1 LLGHIGYFILPC
13 IEVQKVNTL
22 RKGKMRFHILLLA
35 GLSLCGAFAP
45 KHLVPRAQ
53 KISPSNLNL
62 AEITGDVEA
71 ARGLFYFWFFG
82 SSGAAGVAR
91 SAFPRMYDQVTYIRS
106 LKGVGPTLG
115 GETLGVSPICGYPE
129 DLAIKDVENVANNPL
144 NVGEIVAKYPIEGNF
159 LSKKGYLTFAA
170 FEQANKDANPLAV
183 RAIFDTFAQSTNCC
197 SPEIAQGKLDL
208 YKIDLSSING
218 ALLKS
223 KATGFASIAALL
235 FLLGFADFI
244 AAGHAYHG
252 WFPDWPGA
260 NNFPACFFDPETSP
274 LRIPDY
280 WI

>member
-1 LLGHIGYFILPC
+1 MR
-13 IEVQKVNTL
+13 VN
-22 RKGKMRFHILLLA
+22 ILLLTS
-35 GLSLCGAFAP
+35 LSLCGAFAP

-53 KISPSNLNL
+53 KISPSTLNL
-62 AEITGDVEA
+62 AEITVEVETVEA
-71 ARGLFYFWFFG
+71 ARTAFYFWFFG

-91 SAFPRMYDQVTYIRS
+91 SAFPRMYDSVTYIRS

-129 DLAIKDVENVANNPL
+129 DLAIKDVEKVTNNPL
-144 NVGEIVAKYPIEGNF
+144 NVERIVAKYPIEGNF
-159 LSKKGYLTFAA
+159 LSKKGYLTFPA
-170 FEQANKDANPLAV
+170 FEQANKGANPLAV
-183 RAIFDTFAQSTNCC
+183 RAIFDTFAQSTNSCD
-197 SPEIAQGKLDL
+197 PEIAQQKLDL
-208 YKIDLSSING
+208 YKKDLSSING

-223 KATGFASIAALL
+223 KAVGFASIGVLL
-235 FLLGFADFI
+235 FLLGFADVV

-260 NNFPACFFDPETSP
+260 SNFPACFLNPETSP